1 MDDIGALP
9 RNPPP
14 KPKRANPPSSNS
26 LADDDGY
33 SDSEYNIS
41 PARRGRLNH
50 TTRQQQQQ
58 QLLHQND
65 SPPMTPTYQPVRSK
79 VSIVDAEPETTIGVA
94 VKMRGELSFERLLRI
109 EGEFEGKL
117 ISKGSLVVGAKGV
130 LTGPVEN
137 MKEVHV
143 VGGKIIG
150 NITVEKLVLRDK
162 AQVFGNITAKTVKID
177 PDCVVIGKLNIN
189 PQAPELINEKGE
201 IVQKVAKDKPA
212 AGAPSATPPA
222 K

>member
-1 MDDIGALP
+1 MEDVALP

-14 KPKRANPPSSNS
+14 KPKRANPPLSSSVS
-26 LADDDGY
+26 LVEDDGY

-50 TTRQQQQQ
+50 QAAPRHSQQQQ
-58 QLLHQND
+58 QLND
-65 SPPMTPTYQPVRSK
+65 SPPMTPNYHQPVARAK

-94 VKMRGELSFERLLRI
+94 VKMKGELSFERLLRI
-109 EGEFEGKL
+109 EGEFEGRL
-117 ISKGSLVVGAKGV
+117 VSKGSLVIGAKGV

-143 VGGKIIG
+143 TGGKIIG
-150 NITVEKLVLRDK
+150 NIVVEKLVLRDK
-162 AQVFGNITAKTVKID
+162 AQVFGNITAKTVKIE
-177 PDCVVIGKLNIN
+177 PDCVVIGRLNIN

-201 IVQKVAKDKPA
+201 IVKDDGAAAAAK
-212 AGAPSATPPA
+212 
-222 K
+222 

>member
-1 MDDIGALP
+1 MEDVVLP
-9 RNPPP
+9 RNPPA
-14 KPKRANPPSSNS
+14 KPKRANPPSSTS
-26 LADDDGY
+26 LAEDDGY
-33 SDSEYNIS
+33 SDSEYSIS

-50 TTRQQQQQ
+50 TTARQQQLQQ
-58 QLLHQND
+58 QNE
-65 SPPMTPTYQPVRSK
+65 SPPMTPTYHHPPRSK

-94 VKMRGELSFERLLRI
+94 VKMKGELSFERLLRI

-117 ISKGSLVVGAKGV
+117 VSKGSLVVGARGV

-143 VGGKIIG
+143 TGGKIIG

-177 PDCVVIGKLNIN
+177 PDCVVIGRLNVN

-201 IVQKVAKDKPA
+201 IVQTKGTTVAGG
-212 AGAPSATPPA
+212 GASADG
-222 K
+222 